1 MAMTSLCI
9 RLEARSPAHRC
20 FRAYE
25 VAAGVDLFGAWLVA
39 MSYGRIGTSG
49 RTKTRS
55 SPVAEEARAQVV
67 ACLRKRASA
76 PRRIGVAYRVRSAVR
91 SEEWCEHELDER
103 LRAWFPGC
111 DDGRSSDRDLT

>member
-1 MAMTSLCI
+1 MTSLCI

-25 VAAGVDLFGAWLVA
+25 VAAGVDLFGAWLVE
-39 MSYGRIGTSG
+39 MTYGRIGTSG
-49 RTKTRS
+49 RTTTRS
-55 SPVAEEARAQVV
+55 FPIAEAAQAQVT

-91 SEEWCEHELDER
+91 SEEWCEHDLDER
-103 LRAWFPGC
+103 LRTWFPGR
-111 DDGRSSDRDLT
+111 DHGHSSDRDLT

>member
-25 VAAGVDLFGAWLVA
+25 VAAGVDLFGAWLVE
-39 MSYGRIGTSG
+39 MTYGRIGTSG

-55 SPVAEEARAQVV
+55 FPIAEGPSAGDGLPAETRERATPDWRGVSCAQCGPERRMVRAR
-67 ACLRKRASA
+67 L
-76 PRRIGVAYRVRSAVR
+76 G
-91 SEEWCEHELDER
+91 
-103 LRAWFPGC
+103 
-111 DDGRSSDRDLT
+111 

>member
-1 MAMTSLCI
+1 MAMTSLFI

-25 VAAGVDLFGAWLVA
+25 VAAGVDLFGAGLVE
-39 MSYGRIGTSG
+39 MSYGRIGTSS

-55 SPVAEEARAQVV
+55 FPGAAEARTQVS

-76 PRRIGVAYRVRSAVR
+76 PRRIGVAYRVRTVIQST
-91 SEEWCEHELDER
+91 EWCEPELDE
-103 LRAWFPGC
+103 
-111 DDGRSSDRDLT
+111 